1 MTKNTPKMELYPY
14 CEKHSKSHS
23 DLLKKLERETHL
35 KTTSPQMISGQL
47 QGRFLSFLSHLIR
60 PRYILEIGTFTGY
73 SALCLAEGLPDN
85 GRIITVE
92 ANEEME
98 LLSRRFFDESEWASQ
113 IELIIGNA
121 EDVIPNLNYEFD
133 LVFIDAKKTDYSLYY
148 DLIIDKVRA
157 GGVILADNVI
167 WYENIL
173 NKKQKDK
180 KTTSLHA
187 FNEKLLADDRIDNF
201 ILPLRDGLNIARKK

>member
-1 MTKNTPKMELYPY
+1 MELYPY
-14 CEKHSKSHS
+14 CEKHSKPHS
-23 DLLKKLERETHL
+23 DLLQKLERETHL

-60 PRYILEIGTFTGY
+60 PSYILEIGTFTGY

-85 GRIITVE
+85 GKIITLE

-98 LLSRRFFDESEWASQ
+98 LMAKRFFDESEWASQ
-113 IELIIGNA
+113 IEMIIGNA
-121 EDVIPNLNYEFD
+121 EDVIPTLDYEFD

-148 DLIIDKVRA
+148 DLIIDKVKS

-173 NKKQKDK
+173 DKKLLKNKK
-180 KTTSLHA
+180 TASLHA
-187 FNEKLLADDRIDNF
+187 FNEKLLADERIDNF

>member
-1 MTKNTPKMELYPY
+1 MELYPY
-14 CEKHSKSHS
+14 CEKHSKQHS
-23 DLLKKLERETHL
+23 DLLQKLERETHL

-47 QGRFLSFLSHLIR
+47 QGRFLSFLSHLMR

-73 SALCLAEGLPDN
+73 SALSLAEGLPEN
-85 GRIITVE
+85 GKIITIE

-98 LLSRRFFDESEWASQ
+98 LMARRFFDESEWTSQ
-113 IELIIGNA
+113 IEMIIGNA
-121 EDVIPNLNYEFD
+121 EEVIPSLEHEFD
-133 LVFIDAKKTDYSLYY
+133 LVFIDAKKIDYSLYY
-148 DLIIDKVRA
+148 DLIIDKVKS

-173 NKKQKDK
+173 DKKLLKDK
-180 KTTSLHA
+180 KTASLHA
-187 FNEKLLADDRIDNF
+187 FNEKLLADERIDNF